1 MSELVLN
8 RIPGDAGF
16 EFGTQASPFAFTHLV
31 LFRVG
36 RPQKPAFFINKSLA
50 PFRGAT
56 SRNQR
61 RGIEEQGS
69 GFTKI
74 LAEHLRPLRRLVI
87 QTVEENYLRIDS
99 LDSHLPSV
107 KIKIDNNW
115 RR

>member
-36 RPQKPAFFINKSLA
+36 RPQKPALFINKSLA

-56 SRNQR
+56 SLKSSPPKT
-61 RGIEEQGS
+61 GLTI
-69 GFTKI
+69 KA
-74 LAEHLRPLRRLVI
+74 LLLV
-87 QTVEENYLRIDS
+87 
-99 LDSHLPSV
+99 LDLPQP
-107 KIKIDNNW
+107 KTH
-115 RR
+115 